1 MQQQI
6 KMKNNMKQNAYF
18 IAILVFLLAA
28 CSSRINYD
36 KELVRADSLMGS
48 QPDSVLRILQ
58 EIQLQQLATQA
69 DRAYYALLLTQARDK
84 NYIVQTDDSLI
95 LTAVHYYDSI
105 NDAPKRA
112 SAYFYWGNVYRDK
125 NEYPAAID
133 KYLTS
138 LSHTSP
144 TKDGELCSTLY
155 SSLAYLYY
163 IQDLNTE
170 ADSIYHQLETLALQ
184 QSDTISLCYSLIQQ
198 GMINLEKGKE
208 YYPKAEK
215 QILQALSI
223 GKVFSDS
230 VVLLPIYNSLSTLYC
245 TIPDTAKAL
254 QYSRLNYF
262 NRRDTLHCYSAFL
275 YLGNAYFMNA
285 QYDSASIFLQKIL
298 TADRYYDT
306 KAEACMFLS
315 QIAQLKGDITTSALM
330 ERKRAEYLESARIS
344 QQGHATLKTIISHE
358 KDISRAIQY
367 RYLHIIFGVLG
378 IFSIICI
385 GGVLY
390 WRKRNKRYKA
400 EKKEW
405 EEKLLL
411 QKQGNQ
417 LPSKKRTCTKEEYKT
432 STIYIKVK
440 QIVKELAR
448 IETKENLS
456 EEEWNQFISLTNDG
470 WNRIITYLN
479 ENYDLSTEEIQICC
493 LHLAKVPVIHMG
505 HFIKGQA
512 RSTIQLKSKSIVL
525 KMEAPQGMSLKDA
538 LFSLTEKLNNSK

>member
-1 MQQQI
+1 
-6 KMKNNMKQNAYF
+6 MKQNTYF
-18 IAILVFLLAA
+18 IVTLVFLLAA
-28 CSSRINYD
+28 CNSRINYD
-36 KELVRADSLMGS
+36 KTLVQADSLMRS
-48 QPDSVLRILQ
+48 QPDSALSILQ
-58 EIQLQQLATQA
+58 EISLQRLDTQA

-95 LTAVHYYDSI
+95 STAVKYYNSI
-105 NDAPKRA
+105 DDATKRA
-112 SAYFYWGNVYRDK
+112 NAYFYWGNVYRDK

-133 KYLTS
+133 KYLIA
-138 LSHTSP
+138 LLHTTP
-144 TKDGELCSTLY
+144 AKDGELCSTLY

-163 IQDLNTE
+163 IQDLTAE

-184 QSDTISLCYSLIQQ
+184 QSDTTSLCYSLIQQ

-215 QILQALSI
+215 QMLQALSI

-230 VVLLPIYNSLSTLYC
+230 VVLPPIYNSLSTLYC

-262 NRRDTLHCYSAFL
+262 SGKDTLHCYSAFL

-330 ERKRAEYLESARIS
+330 ERKRAEYLESVRIS
-344 QQGHATLKTIISHE
+344 QQGHATLRTIMSHE
-358 KDISRAIQY
+358 KNISRTIQY
-367 RYLHIIFGVLG
+367 RYLHITFGVLG

-385 GGVLY
+385 GGILY

-405 EEKLLL
+405 EEKLL
-411 QKQGNQ
+411 QRQGSQ
-417 LPSKKRTCTKEEYKT
+417 SPLKRRTCTEEQYKT
-432 STIYIKVK
+432 STVYIKVK
-440 QIVKELAR
+440 QITQELVK

-456 EEEWNQFISLTNDG
+456 EEEWSQLISLTNDG
-470 WNRIITYLN
+470 CNGIITHLN
-479 ENYDLSTEEIQICC
+479 ENYNLSTEEIQICC
-493 LHLAKVPVIHMG
+493 LHLAQVPIMHMG
-505 HFIKGQA
+505 HFIKGQV
-512 RSTIQLKSKSIVL
+512 RSTIQLKSKNIMQNMGVS
-525 KMEAPQGMSLKDA
+525 QGKALKDV
-538 LFSLTEKLNNSK
+538 LFSLTEKLENSK